1 MENEKMTECPQVRYH
16 ITYDN
21 NLTFKDLED
30 LLKLVRMS
38 NNDIFQEMGISRS
51 EGNDLQKIES
61 IHPGSINIFAILKMI
76 LSVGMDSLAEKLMD
90 RIRNRIKQ
98 KIESCAQNPTADKPV
113 YCKYK
118 VDVRVNG
125 QTISVESTAPI
136 INIEIEIH
144 NGEDKYY
151 ITF

>member
-1 MENEKMTECPQVRYH
+1 MENAKMTECPQVRYH

-51 EGNDLQKIES
+51 EGNDLQKIEN
-61 IHPGSINIFAILKMI
+61 IYPGSINIFAILMQI
-76 LSVGMDSLAEKLMD
+76 LSGGIGSLTEKIID
-90 RIRNRIKQ
+90 KIQSRIKQ
-98 KIESCAQNPTADKPV
+98 KIESCEQNPTADKPV

-125 QTISVESTAPI
+125 HTISFESNAQI

-144 NGEDKYY
+144 NGEDR
-151 ITF
+151 

>member
-1 MENEKMTECPQVRYH
+1 MENAKMTECPQVRYH

-76 LSVGMDSLAEKLMD
+76 LSAEINNLTEKL
-90 RIRNRIKQ
+90 IYKIQNRIKQ
-98 KIESCAQNPTADKPV
+98 KIESCKKNPTSDKPV
-113 YCKYK
+113 YCKNK

-125 QTISVESTAPI
+125 QTISVESNAPI

-144 NGEDKYY
+144 NKEDK
-151 ITF
+151 

>member
-1 MENEKMTECPQVRYH
+1 MKNEKMLECPQVRYH
-16 ITYDN
+16 ITYDK

-30 LLKLVRMS
+30 LLRLVRMS

-51 EGNDLQKIES
+51 EGNDLQKIEN
-61 IHPGSINIFAILKMI
+61 IYPGSINIFAILKMI
-76 LSVGMDSLAEKLMD
+76 LSAGINNLTEKLID
-90 RIRNRIKQ
+90 KIRNRIKQ
-98 KIESCAQNPTADKPV
+98 KIELCKQNPTSDKPI

-125 QTISVESTAPI
+125 QTISVESNAPI

-144 NGEDKYY
+144 NEEDK
-151 ITF
+151 

>member
-1 MENEKMTECPQVRYH
+1 MLECPQIRYH

-61 IHPGSINIFAILKMI
+61 IHPGSINIFAILMQI
-76 LSVGMDSLAEKLMD
+76 LSGGIGSLTEKIID
-90 RIRNRIKQ
+90 KIQSRIKQ
-98 KIESCAQNPTADKPV
+98 KIESCEQNPTADKPV
-113 YCKYK
+113 YCKYR

-125 QTISVESTAPI
+125 QTISIESNAQI

-144 NGEDKYY
+144 NGEDK
-151 ITF
+151 

>member
-1 MENEKMTECPQVRYH
+1 MKNEKMLECPQIRYH

-61 IHPGSINIFAILKMI
+61 IHPGSINIFAILMQI
-76 LSVGMDSLAEKLMD
+76 LSGGIGSLTEKIID
-90 RIRNRIKQ
+90 KIQSRIKQ
-98 KIESCAQNPTADKPV
+98 KIESCEQNPTADKPV
-113 YCKYK
+113 YCKYR

-125 QTISVESTAPI
+125 QTISIESNAQI

-144 NGEDKYY
+144 NGEDK
-151 ITF
+151 

>member
-1 MENEKMTECPQVRYH
+1 MTECPQVRYH

-76 LSVGMDSLAEKLMD
+76 LSAEINNLTEKL
-90 RIRNRIKQ
+90 IYKIQNRIKQ
-98 KIESCAQNPTADKPV
+98 KIESCKKNPTSDKPV
-113 YCKYK
+113 YCKNK

-125 QTISVESTAPI
+125 QTISVESNAPI

-144 NGEDKYY
+144 NKEDK
-151 ITF
+151 